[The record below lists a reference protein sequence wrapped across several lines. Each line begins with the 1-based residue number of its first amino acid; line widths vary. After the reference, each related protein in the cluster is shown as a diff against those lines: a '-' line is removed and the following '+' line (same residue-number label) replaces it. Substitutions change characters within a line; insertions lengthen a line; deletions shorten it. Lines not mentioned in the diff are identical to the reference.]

1 MTGKTLIGEFHNDHT
16 KVVSALMK
24 LRSAIQD
31 GDVDAV
37 RGVLEAA
44 DRLVGP
50 HFKFEEL
57 YLYPRLKEFLG
68 EGRVQRLLT
77 EHDGVFRGVGALVN
91 LARKT
96 SWEEADTEI
105 AAANLDLIWEH
116 PVTCDGLSLYI
127 ERLPQATQE
136 ELLER
141 MEETRREGT
150 LLLAYRRERLN

>member
-1 MTGKTLIGEFHNDHT
+1 MTGKTLIGEFHDDHT

-24 LRSAIQD
+24 LRSAIQ
-31 GDVDAV
+31 GCDVAAV
-37 RGVLEAA
+37 RGILEAA

-77 EHDGVFRGVGALVN
+77 EHDGVFRGIGALVN
-91 LARKT
+91 LAGKT
-96 SWEEADTEI
+96 SWEEADTEA

-116 PVTCDGLSLYI
+116 PITCDGLSLYI
-127 ERLPQATQE
+127 ERLPQAAQE
-136 ELLER
+136 ELLQR

-150 LLLAYRRERLN
+150 RLLAYRKERL